1 MHHLVRLGGVE
12 DGLEAINAGD
22 LPILN
27 HKGGGCIHPGVHR
40 DDDEGG
46 EKARDPDREGAEPV
60 STRRKAIPAVEVDA
74 QKDGFREEEDALKGK
89 QRADDG
95 AGKLGIG
102 GPEQTEFKGD
112 DRAGDGADDKDHGDG
127 FGPATGDGHPDGIF
141 MPESKPL
148 GDTEHQRH
156 SHGQYHKGDMKCQ

>member
-27 HKGGGCIHPGVHR
+27 HKAGGCIHPGVHR

-46 EKARDPDREGAEPV
+46 EKARDPDREGADPV
-60 STRRKAIPAVEVDA
+60 STRRKAVPAVEVDA
-74 QKDGFREEEDALKGK
+74 QKDGLREEEDTLKGK
-89 QRADDG
+89 KRADDG

-102 GPEQTEFKGD
+102 GTELNEFRGYECSRESGD
-112 DRAGDGADDKDHGDG
+112 DTKQSIRIEA
-127 FGPATGDGHPDGIF
+127 
-141 MPESKPL
+141 
-148 GDTEHQRH
+148 
-156 SHGQYHKGDMKCQ
+156 